1 VGFVINNLLVVN
13 NYRDRD
19 TDKMV
24 GKKTIVVLLGRKF
37 GIFLY
42 FAGYLISCVICPLV
56 DNQLLLVATLFPL
69 SLLLVYK
76 LNKARLKKDFDF
88 VLTATAI
95 SVILYGLAVGWVIA
109 NSGNT

>member
-1 VGFVINNLLVVN
+1 
-13 NYRDRD
+13 
-19 TDKMV
+19 
-24 GKKTIVVLLGRKF
+24 
-37 GIFLY
+37 
-42 FAGYLISCVICPLV
+42 
-56 DNQLLLVATLFPL
+56 LVATLFPL

>member
-1 VGFVINNLLVVN
+1 
-13 NYRDRD
+13 
-19 TDKMV
+19 
-24 GKKTIVVLLGRKF
+24 
-37 GIFLY
+37 
-42 FAGYLISCVICPLV
+42 LV

-95 SVILYGLAVGWVIA
+95 SVILYGLTVGWVIA